1 MAAFKRHSPP
11 ERARRAFGISRGGIA
26 IGLFVAT
33 LALLWMRQTAAANW
47 RPATLVATGA
57 CARQPDFV
65 GEVAAELPGP
75 LALATD
81 RPVRGLALVSLDGSG
96 RSYQHESWDDGG
108 YMGAMAFDEAGNIYL
123 APTPRQSLADN
134 PLAGATTLWRVDG
147 RTGVMRPFTTL
158 PGTASE
164 RNPFG
169 VLGLSY
175 ACDLGLLFA
184 GTVIG
189 STPTV
194 ERGGVVA
201 LTTDGQLRARPLDG
215 LDAMGVTVVRADRR
229 YLLLAGL
236 ARRPAIVAVPLDGR
250 GYATGSPVEIID
262 LTAGGASASERAR
275 KLRFADGELS
285 VDLVPFNYTLQVNA
299 SGTSPLR
306 RAVWR
311 YDAPARQWKVARHA
325 EQRAGP

>member
-1 MAAFKRHSPP
+1 MAAFKRRSPP
-11 ERARRAFGISRGGIA
+11 TRARRARGISHAGIG
-26 IGLFVAT
+26 IGLFVAC
-33 LALLWMRQTAAANW
+33 LALLGLRQAAGGAQATAGFA
-47 RPATLVATGA
+47 ATGT
-57 CARQPDFV
+57 CARQPPFV
-65 GEVAAELPGP
+65 QELAAGLPGP

-81 RPVRGLALVSLDGSG
+81 RPMPGLALVSLDGSE

-108 YMGAMAFDEAGNIYL
+108 YMGAMTFDEAGNIYL

-134 PLAGATTLWRVDG
+134 PPSGATTLWRVDG
-147 RTGVMRPFTTL
+147 HTGVMRPFTTL
-158 PGTASE
+158 PGAANE

-169 VLGLSY
+169 ALGLSY
-175 ACDLGLLFA
+175 ACDLDLLFA

-201 LTTDGQLRARPLDG
+201 LTTDGQLRATPLDG
-215 LDAMGVTVVRADRR
+215 LDAMGVTVVRADSR

-236 ARRPAIVAVPLDGR
+236 ARRPAIVAVPLDER
-250 GYATGSPVEIID
+250 GQAAGSPVEIID
-262 LTAGGASASERAR
+262 LTAGGATASERAR
-275 KLRFADGELS
+275 KLRFANGELS
-285 VDLVPFNYTLQVNA
+285 VDLVSFNYTLQVNA

-311 YDAPARQWKVARHA
+311 YDPHTQQWSVARHA
-325 EQRAGP
+325 EQQTGP